1 MARRS
6 KTLRSAVDLRRAGLI
21 EESDVAP
28 LSAVAQRYAVALT
41 EGVIETIN
49 ISDPNDPVARQYLP
63 AAAELQQSSNELAD
77 PIGDEAHSPLPGL
90 VHRYP
95 DRVLLKP
102 TLVCPVYCRFCF
114 RREQVGHNANAP
126 LTEEQLEQIFAY
138 IAARPEIWE
147 VIVSGGDPLALSSRR
162 LSALINRLQHIDHVR
177 VLRFHSRVPVAAPS
191 LINAELVAALASAK
205 QATYVLV
212 HANHANE
219 LNAAAKAA
227 CTRLRRAGITL
238 LSQTVLLKQVN
249 DSVAALSALMRAFV
263 EAQIVPYYLH
273 HPDLAPGSAHFRVSI
288 EDGQRLIK
296 ALRGQYSGLCQP
308 EYVID
313 IPGGDGKSPLT
324 PSYLSQCA
332 SNPGHYLLE
341 DYRGVKHAYADHT
354 HGQRREGGS
363 DPGSN

>member
-1 MARRS
+1 MTRRS
-6 KTLRSAVDLRRAGLI
+6 KTLRSALALQRANLI
-21 EESDVAP
+21 EDSEVAP
-28 LSAVAQRYAVALT
+28 LNAVAKRYAVALT
-41 EGVIETIN
+41 EDVIETIN
-49 ISDPNDPVARQYLP
+49 VNDPNDPIARQYLP
-63 AAAELQQSSNELAD
+63 SVAELQQSNNELVD
-77 PIGDEAHSPLPGL
+77 PIGDEVHSPLPGL

-114 RREQVGHNANAP
+114 RREQVGHNASAP
-126 LTEEQLEQIFAY
+126 LSDAQLDQIFDY
-138 IAARPEIWE
+138 VAARPEIWE

-162 LSALINRLQHIDHVR
+162 LAALIDRLKQIDHVR

-227 CTRLRRAGITL
+227 CERLRRSGITL
-238 LSQTVLLKQVN
+238 LSQTVLLRQVN

-263 EAQIVPYYLH
+263 EAHIVPYYLH

-288 EDGQRLIK
+288 ERGQRLLK

-324 PSYLSQCA
+324 PSYLNQCA
-332 SNPGHYLLE
+332 SNPSHYLIE
-341 DYRGVKHAYADHT
+341 DYQGEKHAYIDHAD
-354 HGQRREGGS
+354 GQQQDAGS
-363 DPGSN
+363 DPASS